1 MREEKMRIRVL
12 IADDHALIRDGLRSL
27 VAAQANIEV
36 VGAAANGREA
46 VREAQRLRPDVVLM
60 DITMPELNGIEATR
74 QIVERCPAAKVVIL
88 SVHATVEHYYQA
100 ARAGAWGYLLK
111 ESAFEEVA
119 GAIRA
124 VHVGK
129 RFVSTRIAEAFQTKL
144 DASPIDTLSRR
155 EREILQLV
163 AEGQSSAKIATLI
176 SISPK
181 SVETYRSRLMHK
193 LGLHGMCDMVKFAI
207 RHGLTSVE

>member
-1 MREEKMRIRVL
+1 MRIRVL

-27 VAAQANIEV
+27 LAAQANIEV
-36 VGAAANGREA
+36 VSAAANGREA
-46 VREAQRLRPDVVLM
+46 VREVQRLLPDVVLM

-74 QIVERCPAAKVVIL
+74 QIAERSPSVKVVIL

-100 ARAGAWGYLLK
+100 ARAGARGYLLK
-111 ESAFEEVA
+111 ESATEEVA
-119 GAIRA
+119 AAIRS

-129 RFVSTRIAEAFQTKL
+129 RFVSTRIAESFQTKL
-144 DASPIDTLSRR
+144 DAGSTSPIDSLSRR

-163 AEGQSSAKIATLI
+163 AEGQSSAEIATLI

-181 SVETYRSRLMHK
+181 SVDTYRCRLMQK
-193 LGLHGMCDMVKFAI
+193 LGLHGLCDMVKFAI
-207 RHGLTSVE
+207 RHGMTSVE

>member
-1 MREEKMRIRVL
+1 MRIRVL

-27 VAAQANIEV
+27 LAAHPDIEV
-36 VGAAANGREA
+36 VSAAANGREA
-46 VREAQRLRPDVVLM
+46 VREVHRLEPSVVLM

-74 QIVERCPAAKVVIL
+74 QIADRCPSVKVIIL

-100 ARAGAWGYLLK
+100 ARAGARGYLLK
-111 ESAFEEVA
+111 ESATEEVA
-119 GAIRA
+119 AAIRS

-129 RFVSTRIAEAFQTKL
+129 RFVSTRIAESFQTRL
-144 DASPIDTLSRR
+144 RAASASPIDSLSRR

-163 AEGQSSAKIATLI
+163 AEGQSSAAIATLI

-181 SVETYRSRLMHK
+181 SVDTYRSRLMQK
-193 LGLHGMCDMVKFAI
+193 LGLHGLCDMVKFAI

>member
-1 MREEKMRIRVL
+1 MRIRVL

-27 VAAQANIEV
+27 LAGQANIEV
-36 VGAAANGREA
+36 VSAAANGREA
-46 VREAQRLRPDVVLM
+46 VREVQRLRPDVVLM

-74 QIVERCPAAKVVIL
+74 QIAERSPSVKVVIL

-119 GAIRA
+119 AAIRS
-124 VHVGK
+124 VHTGR
-129 RFVSTRIAEAFQTKL
+129 RFVSTLIAESFQTKL
-144 DASPIDTLSRR
+144 AATSPIDCLSRR

-163 AEGQSSAKIATLI
+163 AEGQSSARIATLI

-181 SVETYRSRLMHK
+181 SVDTYRSRLMQK
-193 LGLHGMCDMVKFAI
+193 LGLHGLCDMVKFAI

>member
-1 MREEKMRIRVL
+1 MRVTVF

-27 VAAQANIEV
+27 LAAHTNVEI
-36 VGAAANGREA
+36 VGTAADGRTA
-46 VREAQRLRPDVVLM
+46 VREVQRLRPDVVLM

-74 QIVERCPAAKVVIL
+74 QLAERCPSAKVVIL

-100 ARAGAWGYLLK
+100 ARAGARGYLLK
-111 ESAFEEVA
+111 ESAAEEVA
-119 GAIRA
+119 AAIRA

-129 RFVSTRIAEAFQTKL
+129 RFVSTRIAESFQTKL
-144 DASPIDTLSRR
+144 DVGSPIDSLSRR

-163 AEGQSSAKIATLI
+163 AEGHPSAEIATLI

-181 SVETYRSRLMHK
+181 SVDTYRCRLMQK
-193 LGLHGMCDMVKFAI
+193 LGLRGLCDMVKFAI
-207 RHGLTSVE
+207 RHGLTTAE

>member
-1 MREEKMRIRVL
+1 MRIRVL

-27 VAAQANIEV
+27 LAAQPDIEV
-36 VGAAANGREA
+36 VSAAANGREA
-46 VREAQRLRPDVVLM
+46 VREVHRLQPSVVLM

-74 QIVERCPAAKVVIL
+74 QIAERCPSVKVVIL

-100 ARAGAWGYLLK
+100 ARAGARGYLLK
-111 ESAFEEVA
+111 ESASEEVA
-119 GAIRA
+119 AAIRS

-129 RFVSTRIAEAFQTKL
+129 RFVSTRIAECLQSRLGAAST
-144 DASPIDTLSRR
+144 SPIDSLSRR

-163 AEGQSSAKIATLI
+163 AEGQSSAEIATLI

-181 SVETYRSRLMHK
+181 SVDTYRSRLMQK
-193 LGLHGMCDMVKFAI
+193 LGLHGLCDMVKFAI
-207 RHGLTSVE
+207 RHGLTTVE

>member
-1 MREEKMRIRVL
+1 MRIRVL

-27 VAAQANIEV
+27 LAAQPDIEV
-36 VGAAANGREA
+36 VSAAANGREA
-46 VREAQRLRPDVVLM
+46 VREVQRLEPSVVLM

-74 QIVERCPAAKVVIL
+74 QIADRCPSVKVIIL

-100 ARAGAWGYLLK
+100 ARAGARGYLLK
-111 ESAFEEVA
+111 ESATEEVA
-119 GAIRA
+119 AAIRS

-129 RFVSTRIAEAFQTKL
+129 RFVSTRIAESFQTRL
-144 DASPIDTLSRR
+144 RAASASPIDSLSRR

-163 AEGQSSAKIATLI
+163 AEGQSSAAIATLI

-181 SVETYRSRLMHK
+181 SVDTYRSRLMQK
-193 LGLHGMCDMVKFAI
+193 LGLHGLCDMVKFAI

>member
-1 MREEKMRIRVL
+1 MRITVF
-12 IADDHALIRDGLRSL
+12 IADDHPLIRDGLRSL
-27 VAAQANIEV
+27 LAAHANIEI
-36 VGAAANGREA
+36 VGTAADGRTA
-46 VREAQRLRPDVVLM
+46 LREVQRLRPDVVLM

-74 QIVERCPAAKVVIL
+74 QLAERCPSVKVVIL

-100 ARAGAWGYLLK
+100 ARAGARGYLLK
-111 ESAFEEVA
+111 ESADEEVA
-119 GAIRA
+119 AAIRA

-129 RFVSTRIAEAFQTKL
+129 RFVSTRIAESFQTKL
-144 DASPIDTLSRR
+144 DAGSPIDSLSRR

-163 AEGQSSAKIATLI
+163 AEGHPSAEIATLI

-181 SVETYRSRLMHK
+181 SVDTYRCRLMQK
-193 LGLHGMCDMVKFAI
+193 LGLRGLCDMVKFAI